1 MEFRR
6 ENPAGSGK
14 GKTFGDMKQILIVDD
29 VAADLESAVEV
40 LKDSYDITA
49 RDSGK
54 KAMALLQDMQ
64 PDLIL
69 LDVNMP
75 DMNGYEVME
84 ELKKDRKLNE
94 IPVIFLTAQSD
105 QESEIKG
112 LKMGAMDF
120 VRKPFEPE
128 IMRSRIDKI
137 LRLTEQ
143 NRELQKIALKDGLTD
158 LLNRRY
164 MEKLLNQTD
173 INEEKGFFLLFDLDN
188 FKLVNDNFGHIVG
201 DEVLIKFARVLQ
213 EEIGPKDSA
222 CRLGGDEFA
231 VYVSGSRSRE
241 EVKRMA
247 RRMIAGIEFEINDM
261 LLDSCNVRV
270 SVSIGIAEKPV
281 DGDQF
286 TELYSAADK
295 ALYYVKENG
304 KRGYHFFHDGKVD
317 HDNAE
322 EDINQINLLQL
333 QRLIQERGHN
343 SGAYRVGYEGFK
355 RIYHFVTRCMDRKKQ
370 DVQLVLF
377 TVQDTGGGDVGEDM
391 AERGVSILE
400 KAVAHS
406 LRRGDVATK
415 CGTAQYVVI
424 LMNATS
430 ENGELVANR
439 ISSKFAEAL
448 GDGTMTLTYE
458 IQSAGRT
465 KRPQQA

>member
-1 MEFRR
+1 
-6 ENPAGSGK
+6 
-14 GKTFGDMKQILIVDD
+14 MKQILIVDD

-49 RDSGK
+49 KDSGR
-54 KAMALLQDMQ
+54 KALDLLQDMQ

-75 DMNGYEVME
+75 EMDGYEVME

-94 IPVIFLTAQSD
+94 IPVIFLTSQAD
-105 QESEIKG
+105 QKSEIKG

-128 IMRSRIDKI
+128 VMRSRIDKI
-137 LRLTEQ
+137 LQLTEQ
-143 NRELQKIALKDGLTD
+143 KRELQMIAQKDGLTD

-164 MEKLLNQTD
+164 MENLLNQTD
-173 INEEKGFFLLFDLDN
+173 INEEKGYFLLFDLDN

-201 DEVLIKFARVLQ
+201 DEVLIKFAKVLQ
-213 EEIGPKDSA
+213 EEVGPKDSV

-231 VYVSGSRSRE
+231 VYVSGSRSRD

-261 LLDSCNVRV
+261 LLDSCDVKV
-270 SVSIGIAEKPV
+270 SVSIGIAEKPS
-281 DGDQF
+281 DGAGF
-286 TELYSAADK
+286 TELYGAADK
-295 ALYYVKENG
+295 ALYYVKQNG
-304 KRGYHFFHDGKVD
+304 KRGYHFFHDGEIDYEK
-317 HDNAE
+317 AE
-322 EDINQINLLQL
+322 EDNNQINLLQL
-333 QRLIQERGHN
+333 QRLVQERGHN

-355 RIYHFVTRCMDRKKQ
+355 RIYHFVTRCMERKKQ

-377 TVQDTGGGDVGEDM
+377 TVQDAEGGDVESDM
-391 AERGVSILE
+391 AERGISILE
-400 KAVAHS
+400 QAVTHS

-424 LMNATS
+424 LMNASS

-439 ISSKFAEAL
+439 ICSKFAEIL
-448 GDGTMTLTYE
+448 GDESLSLTYE
-458 IQSAGRT
+458 IQSAGKAKVRKVGHADDGNT
-465 KRPQQA
+465 VI

>member
-1 MEFRR
+1 
-6 ENPAGSGK
+6 
-14 GKTFGDMKQILIVDD
+14 MKQILIVDD
-29 VAADLESAVEV
+29 VAADLQSAVEV

-49 RDSGK
+49 RDSGQ
-54 KAMALLQDMQ
+54 KALALLQDMQ

-75 DMNGYEVME
+75 GMDGYEVME

-94 IPVIFLTAQSD
+94 IPVIFLTSQSD

-128 IMRSRIDKI
+128 VMRSRIDKI

-173 INEEKGFFLLFDLDN
+173 INEENGYFLLFDLDN

-213 EEIGPKDSA
+213 EEVGPEDSV

-231 VYVSGSRSRE
+231 IYVSSRRSRD

-247 RRMIAGIEFEINDM
+247 RRMIAGIEYEINDM
-261 LLDSCNVRV
+261 LLDSCNVKV
-270 SVSIGIAEKPV
+270 SVSIGIAEKPS
-281 DGDQF
+281 DGDEF
-286 TELYSAADK
+286 TKLYGAADK
-295 ALYYVKENG
+295 ALYYVKQNG
-304 KRGYHFFHDGKVD
+304 KRGYHFFHDGKID
-317 HDNAE
+317 YEKAE
-322 EDINQINLLQL
+322 EDNHQINLLQL
-333 QRLIQERGHN
+333 QRLVQERGHN

-355 RIYHFVTRCMDRKKQ
+355 RIYRFVTRCMERKRQ

-377 TVQDTGGGDVGEDM
+377 TVQDAAGGDVRSDM
-391 AERGVSILE
+391 MERGIATLE
-400 KAVAHS
+400 KAVTQS

-424 LMNATS
+424 LMNTSS
-430 ENGELVANR
+430 ENGDLVANR
-439 ISSKFAEAL
+439 ICSKFTEVL
-448 GDGTMTLTYE
+448 GDGTMALTYE
-458 IQSAGRT
+458 IQSAGRIKT
-465 KRPQQA
+465 AQQI

>member
-54 KAMALLQDMQ
+54 KALALLQDMQ

-94 IPVIFLTAQSD
+94 IPVIFLTAQCD

-222 CRLGGDEFA
+222 CRLGG
-231 VYVSGSRSRE
+231 
-241 EVKRMA
+241 
-247 RRMIAGIEFEINDM
+247 
-261 LLDSCNVRV
+261 
-270 SVSIGIAEKPV
+270 
-281 DGDQF
+281 
-286 TELYSAADK
+286 
-295 ALYYVKENG
+295 
-304 KRGYHFFHDGKVD
+304 
-317 HDNAE
+317 
-322 EDINQINLLQL
+322 
-333 QRLIQERGHN
+333 
-343 SGAYRVGYEGFK
+343 
-355 RIYHFVTRCMDRKKQ
+355 
-370 DVQLVLF
+370 
-377 TVQDTGGGDVGEDM
+377 
-391 AERGVSILE
+391 
-400 KAVAHS
+400 
-406 LRRGDVATK
+406 
-415 CGTAQYVVI
+415 
-424 LMNATS
+424 
-430 ENGELVANR
+430 
-439 ISSKFAEAL
+439 
-448 GDGTMTLTYE
+448 
-458 IQSAGRT
+458 GR
-465 KRPQQA
+465 

>member
-1 MEFRR
+1 
-6 ENPAGSGK
+6 
-14 GKTFGDMKQILIVDD
+14 MKQILIVDD

-54 KAMALLQDMQ
+54 KALTFLQDMQ

-213 EEIGPKDSA
+213 EEIGSKDSA

-231 VYVSGSRSRE
+231 VYVSGSRSRD

-281 DGDQF
+281 DGDKF
-286 TELYSAADK
+286 TA
-295 ALYYVKENG
+295 
-304 KRGYHFFHDGKVD
+304 R
-317 HDNAE
+317 
-322 EDINQINLLQL
+322 
-333 QRLIQERGHN
+333 R
-343 SGAYRVGYEGFK
+343 
-355 RIYHFVTRCMDRKKQ
+355 TRRYIM
-370 DVQLVLF
+370 
-377 TVQDTGGGDVGEDM
+377 
-391 AERGVSILE
+391 
-400 KAVAHS
+400 
-406 LRRGDVATK
+406 
-415 CGTAQYVVI
+415 
-424 LMNATS
+424 
-430 ENGELVANR
+430 
-439 ISSKFAEAL
+439 
-448 GDGTMTLTYE
+448 
-458 IQSAGRT
+458 
-465 KRPQQA
+465 